1 MGLKL
6 LSMTTNDITMFEMF
20 SVWKEQAEQYKN
32 GEITKEEYD
41 NWRYNYPQNN
51 RKDKL
56 WIK

>member
-20 SVWKEQAEQYKN
+20 SVWKEQAKQYKN

-41 NWRYNYPQNN
+41 N
-51 RKDKL
+51 
-56 WIK
+56 

>member
-1 MGLKL
+1 MIQLDTYLSLKIYMGLKL

-41 NWRYNYPQNN
+41 N
-51 RKDKL
+51 
-56 WIK
+56 